1 MTDRPVLLFG
11 FRGQIGDEL
20 LRILAARGDVL
31 APGREE
37 VNLSL
42 ADDVRTFIRL
52 ARPSIILNAAAYTD
66 VDKAEEMPTL
76 AMAVNADAPRV
87 MAEEAYQLGIALV
100 HYSTD
105 YVFDGSG
112 GSGEPASPSGLC
124 PYGEADAAKPLGV
137 YGRSKL
143 MGEEA
148 IRAVGP
154 AHLILRTG
162 WVYSRRRKNFLMT
175 IRRLALEQDELR
187 IVDDQIGAP
196 TCAHDIA
203 AETVRILD
211 RTNAA
216 GVPAMLVKFGGTFH
230 LTAAGSTS
238 WHGFATAIVDRLCR
252 RGDWPEGRAKPAVT
266 AIKSKDFEAK
276 AARPAYSILDNQA
289 IRAAFETKM
298 DDWAVQLDRCLAAG
312 EF

>member
-20 LRILAARGDVL
+20 YRLLSARGTVL

-42 ADDVRTFIRL
+42 AGDVRTYIRV
-52 ARPSIILNAAAYTD
+52 ARPSIIVNAAAYTG

-87 MAEEAYQLGIALV
+87 MAEEAYQMGIALV

-112 GSGEPASPSGLC
+112 GSGDPAAPSGLR
-124 PYGEADAAKPLGV
+124 PYGETDAAKPLGM
-137 YGRSKL
+137 YGQSKW

-148 IRAVGP
+148 IRTVGP
-154 AHLILRTG
+154 AHLILRTS
-162 WVYSRRRKNFLMT
+162 WVYSMRRQNFLMT

-187 IVDDQIGAP
+187 IVDDQVGTP
-196 TCAHDIA
+196 TCARDIA
-203 AETVRILD
+203 VETVRILD

-216 GVPAMLVKFGGTFH
+216 ALPAMLTKYGGTFN
-230 LTAAGSTS
+230 LTAAGSAS
-238 WHGFATAIVDRLCR
+238 WHGFATAIVDWLY
-252 RGDWPEGRAKPAVT
+252 GQADWPEGRAKPVVT
-266 AIKSKDFEAK
+266 AIKTKDHETL
-276 AARPAYSILDNQA
+276 AARPAFSVLDNQA
-289 IRAAFETKM
+289 IRAAFETEM
-298 DDWAVQLDRCLAAG
+298 DDWTAQLDRCLAAG
-312 EF
+312 EP

>member
-20 LRILAARGDVL
+20 SRLLATRGDVL
-31 APGREE
+31 TPAREE
-37 VNLSL
+37 VNLSY
-42 ADDVRTFIRL
+42 ADHVRTYIRL
-52 ARPSIILNAAAYTD
+52 TRPSIILNAAAYTD
-66 VDKAEEMPTL
+66 VDKAEETPTL

-112 GSGEPASPSGLC
+112 GSGEPVSPSGLR
-124 PYGEADAAKPLGV
+124 PYAETDAAKPLGV
-137 YGRSKL
+137 YGRSKW

-148 IRAVGP
+148 IRTVGP
-154 AHLILRTG
+154 AHLILRTS
-162 WVYSRRRKNFLMT
+162 WVYSMRRRNFLTT

-203 AETVRILD
+203 VETVRILD

-216 GVPAMLVKFGGTFH
+216 GVPAMLVKFGGTFN

-238 WHGFATAIVDRLCR
+238 WHGFATAIVDRLFR

-266 AIKSKDFEAK
+266 AVKSKDFETK
-276 AARPAYSILDNQA
+276 AVRPAYSILDGQA
-289 IRAAFETKM
+289 IRTAFETKT
-298 DDWAVQLDRCLAAG
+298 DDWTAQLDRCLAAG

>member
-20 LRILAARGDVL
+20 YRLLSERGTVL

-42 ADDVRTFIRL
+42 ADSVRTYIRL

-76 AMAVNADAPRV
+76 AMAVNTDAPRV

-112 GSGEPASPSGLC
+112 GSGEPASPSGPG
-124 PYGEADAAKPLGV
+124 PYREGDAAKPLGV
-137 YGRSKL
+137 YGQSKWV
-143 MGEEA
+143 GEEA
-148 IRAVGP
+148 IRTVAP
-154 AHLILRTG
+154 AHLILRTS
-162 WVYSRRRKNFLMT
+162 WVYSRRRRNFLTT

-187 IVDDQIGAP
+187 IVDDQIGVP

-203 AETVRILD
+203 VETVRILD

-216 GVPAMLVKFGGTFH
+216 GVPAMLKKFGGTFN
-230 LTAAGSTS
+230 LGAAGATS

-252 RGDWPEGRAKPAVT
+252 RPDWPEGRAKPAVT
-266 AIKSKDFEAK
+266 AIKTKDFETT
-276 AARPAYSILDNQA
+276 AARPTYSVLDTQA
-289 IRAAFETKM
+289 IWKAFETEM
-298 DDWAVQLDRCLAAG
+298 DDWTAQLDRCLAAG

>member
-20 LRILAARGDVL
+20 LRLLAPQGPVL

-37 VNLSL
+37 VNLSM
-42 ADDVRTFIRL
+42 ADDVRTYIRI

-112 GSGEPASPSGLC
+112 GSGEPAAPSGLC
-124 PYGEADAAKPLGV
+124 PYREGDAAKPLGV
-137 YGRSKL
+137 YGQSKW

-148 IRAVGP
+148 IRTVGP
-154 AHLILRTG
+154 AHLILRTSG
-162 WVYSRRRKNFLMT
+162 VYSLRRRNFLTT
-175 IRRLALEQDELR
+175 IRRLAFEQDELR

-203 AETVRILD
+203 VETVRILD

-216 GVPAMLVKFGGTFH
+216 GVPAMLVKFGGTFN

-238 WHGFATAIVDRLCR
+238 WHGFATAIVDRLLR

-276 AARPAYSILDNQA
+276 AARPVYSVLDGQA
-289 IRAAFETKM
+289 IRTAFETKM
-298 DDWAVQLDRCLAAG
+298 DDWTAQLDRCLAAG